1 MLSLLAAVSLLIWK
15 ITCGKSLSL
24 IPPSIQP
31 NSADCWVT
39 TPLLFCF
46 DDVLRD
52 ACGYQNGW
60 IFWKV
65 SNPKIILQIS
75 LYIED
80 IFDSKIVPKC
90 TDVDVSPKICN
101 YMNFWKWGGEG
112 GQGLF
117 GTFPK
122 IIRFGNSGFP
132 LTWHKPGPF
141 QFQRVHANFS
151 YIIPFFSRSAFL
163 NQALFSFKG
172 LHSHLD
178 NVLCC
183 IFQSH
188 SGLNRE
194 ARCALAAVWHPCFW
208 IWFRHR
214 KYVSR
219 HSSQS
224 NHPSHSQLK

>member
-24 IPPSIQP
+24 IRPSIQP

-90 TDVDVSPKICN
+90 ADVDASPKHVH
-101 YMNFWKWGGEG
+101 YVFRKWGGGLEG
-112 GQGLF
+112 VKGRLELF
-117 GTFPK
+117 QK
-122 IIRFGNSGFP
+122 WGNQQNEEEMKN
-132 LTWHKPGPF
+132 TWG
-141 QFQRVHANFS
+141 NGML
-151 YIIPFFSRSAFL
+151 FFSP
-163 NQALFSFKG
+163 K
-172 LHSHLD
+172 
-178 NVLCC
+178 LC
-183 IFQSH
+183 
-188 SGLNRE
+188 
-194 ARCALAAVWHPCFW
+194 
-208 IWFRHR
+208 
-214 KYVSR
+214 
-219 HSSQS
+219 
-224 NHPSHSQLK
+224 